1 MSNELLWLGFAVLD
15 LSMVLVIFRYFG
27 RVGLFA
33 MIAFNLIICNLQVL
47 KTVEMFGLTMTLGN
61 IVYGSVFL
69 ATDLLSEHYGKEEA
83 RRGVLIGFVFLVL
96 GTLYMQIALLFTPA
110 PDDWAQPHLAA
121 IFDFLPR
128 VALGSLLAYGVS
140 QLHDVWAFHYW
151 KKKTGGRHLWLRNNA
166 STVVSQLLD
175 STIFCFVAFAGVFP
189 WEVFW
194 QILVTTYLVKLVVA
208 AFDTPFMYLSRRI
221 RPADA

>member
-15 LSMVLVIFRYFG
+15 LSMVLVVFRYFG
-27 RVGLFA
+27 RAGLFA

-83 RRGVLIGFVFLVL
+83 RRGVLIGFIFLVL
-96 GTLYMQIALLFTPA
+96 GTLYMQIALLFAPA
-110 PDDWAQPHLAA
+110 PDDWAQPHLTA

-189 WEVFW
+189 WDVFW

-208 AFDTPFMYLSRRI
+208 GFDTPFMYLSRRI

>member
-96 GTLYMQIALLFTPA
+96 GTLYMQIALLFAPA

>member
-175 STIFCFVAFAGVFP
+175 STIFCFVAFAGIFP